1 MIFGNS
7 FYEGANENNNG
18 INDVDMLAGTEDP
31 NTEDGLDTMAAEVET
46 NMQAAALESVTFFE
60 NGDVAQK
67 NFIESAEVQALVEA
81 RKMSKRT
88 FVRLNKNDDFTRRC
102 HLASLILARNNNDPL
117 FHQLAANRVKERKLR
132 NMIFKKYESKSKMVA
147 RRSQN
152 KHIKA
157 MKSMPSMPV
166 IKLT

>member
-18 INDVDMLAGTEDP
+18 INDVDMLAGTADP

-88 FVRLNKNDDFTRRC
+88 FVILNDIC
-102 HLASLILARNNNDPL
+102 
-117 FHQLAANRVKERKLR
+117 
-132 NMIFKKYESKSKMVA
+132 
-147 RRSQN
+147 
-152 KHIKA
+152 
-157 MKSMPSMPV
+157 
-166 IKLT
+166 